1 MRITL
6 VSYLN
11 TRPFI
16 DGLQHFF
23 SSEEISIQPLP
34 PSECAVSLLH
44 KDAEMALIP
53 VGSLLDFP
61 NIHVLPNYCIGA
73 DGAVNS
79 VFLFAQQPIESIENV
94 LLDPH
99 SRSSNGLTK
108 VLIKHFWKKEV
119 NYIVPTEKHFDAIT
133 GNTAGVVI
141 GDKALKIREK
151 YAYVYDLSEYWK
163 KMTGLPFVFA
173 VWAYYAEEVP
183 AEILPRLDEAFE
195 YGVLNRRESAI
206 SSAEEYGIEL
216 NHAINYLENDIK
228 FHFTAA
234 RHEAMALYLKL
245 LAAIQ

>member
-16 DGLQHFF
+16 DGLNHFF
-23 SSEEISIQPLP
+23 SSEELTIQPLP
-34 PSECAVSLLH
+34 PSKCAVSLLN
-44 KDAEMALIP
+44 KEAEMALIP

-61 NIHVLPNYCIGA
+61 NIQVLPNYCIGA

-108 VLIKHFWKKEV
+108 VLIKHFWQKKV
-119 NYIVPTEKHFDAIT
+119 NYLSPTEKHFDAIV
-133 GNTAGVVI
+133 GNSAGVVI
-141 GDKALKIREK
+141 GDKALKIRHK
-151 YAYVYDLSEYWK
+151 YKYVYDLSEYWK

-173 VWAYYAEEVP
+173 VWAYYEKEVP
-183 AEILPRLDEAFE
+183 KEMLPRLDEAFE
-195 YGVLNRRESAI
+195 YGIKNRKASAI
-206 SSAEEYGIEL
+206 ASAEEYGIEL

-234 RHEAMALYLKL
+234 RHEAMRLYLAL
-245 LAAIQ
+245 LAGI